1 MTITGGSFFVG
12 TSLPYTFASLELDLK
27 ETYVSIVSMLYLLLD
42 VRTASIDFFVINGTG
57 TLTARGFDCEEK
69 QNMHSR
75 KTK

>member
-42 VRTASIDFFVINGTG
+42 VRTASIIS
-57 TLTARGFDCEEK
+57 L
-69 QNMHSR
+69 
-75 KTK
+75 